1 MAYGWGLVWGL
12 GGVTY
17 GRTLTP
23 LGMAFANSFILGVT
37 IVTGALIP
45 LALHVVESPP
55 LPLRFG
61 ARLIPCVAAAGL
73 IGLKGYVLDSGSP
86 RLWRHVGRA
95 PSPAAGPLAGLW
107 SFYIFNPRL
116 RLDAEFFASCQSCA
130 CAVRSPVRGTRK

>member
-1 MAYGWGLVWGL
+1 VAYGWGLVWGL

-45 LALHVVESPP
+45 LALPVVESPP

-95 PSPAAGPLAGLW
+95 PSPAAGPLAGLPAGGRGRP
-107 SFYIFNPRL
+107 PRSRGTAPL
-116 RLDAEFFASCQSCA
+116 SRCQSYLSQA
-130 CAVRSPVRGTRK
+130 HSPLGYD